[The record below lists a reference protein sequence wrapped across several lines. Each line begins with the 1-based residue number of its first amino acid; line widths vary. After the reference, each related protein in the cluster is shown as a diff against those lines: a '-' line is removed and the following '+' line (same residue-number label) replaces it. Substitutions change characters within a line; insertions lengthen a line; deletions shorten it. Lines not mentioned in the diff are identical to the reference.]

1 MRFEPKIL
9 FKKISFKVLTIM
21 WIILLKCYNCEVV
34 FGSIL
39 LIWHQILCMW
49 IYSYCINSIY
59 CLVVIRMLTCEL
71 LLKLFFWAIIKSI
84 KNWIILHWFII
95 ILILLWYNSLS
106 LICELFEMKVTLI
119 EVSVQSFIFLWLII

>member
-49 IYSYCINSIY
+49 IYSYCINFIY
-59 CLVVIRMLTCEL
+59 CLVVIRMLTYEL

-106 LICELFEMKVTLI
+106 LICELFEMKVTLF